1 MGAFLINS
9 TEGNMFNFLFRF
21 RHGKSFHDTKDLIRT
36 AENALKSD
44 ARRIHAIDPE
54 TTEQWRRLKSTLE
67 STQRISDERIAVSWK
82 VFLKPAFSFSL
93 VCVLLVIGSILWLR
107 YSSSRIYETAK
118 GQHSTILLQDSSE
131 ITLNYLS
138 ELKVQRS
145 PFEKARRVSLK
156 GEALFH
162 VRKNGTPFII
172 TTDIGTVQVLG
183 TQFNVR
189 VRDEKM
195 EVAVLS
201 GSVRLSVFKD
211 GKDSSIILTRG
222 QISQCARNNYPGL
235 PASLPFS
242 DYPGWL
248 QGKLTAY
255 RSSLESVCRDLE
267 SQLDIKIKIE
277 NPRLSGATITGTIN
291 GQNPENALT
300 TLVQLTGSKF
310 RYEAGSYIIY

>member
-1 MGAFLINS
+1 M
-9 TEGNMFNFLFRF
+9 GNMFNFLFRF
-21 RHGKSFHDTKDLIRT
+21 RHRKSSQDTHDLNSTT
-36 AENALKSD
+36 ENVLESRI
-44 ARRIHAIDPE
+44 RRIHAINPE
-54 TTEQWRRLKSTLE
+54 TDEQWRRLQRSLE
-67 STQRISDERIAVSWK
+67 NKRSIGEQRAFVFRK
-82 VFLKPAFSFSL
+82 VFLKPAFSFALACTFL
-93 VCVLLVIGSILWLR
+93 VVVGVIWLR

-118 GQHSTILLQDSSE
+118 GQHSTIILQDSTE

-138 ELKVQRS
+138 ELKVHRS
-145 PFEKARRVSLK
+145 VLDKTRRVSLK

-162 VRKNGTPFII
+162 VRKNGRPFII

-201 GSVRLSVFKD
+201 GSVRISVFKD
-211 GKDSSIILTRG
+211 GKESSIILTRG
-222 QISQCARNNYPGL
+222 QISQCARNDYPGL

-248 QGKLTAY
+248 QGKITTY
-255 RSSLESVCRDLE
+255 RSSLASVCRELE
-267 SQLDIKIKIE
+267 SQLDIKIKVE
-277 NPRLSGATITGTIN
+277 NPKISAATITGTIN

-300 TLVQLTGSKF
+300 TLVQLTGNKF

>member
-1 MGAFLINS
+1 
-9 TEGNMFNFLFRF
+9 MFNFLFRL
-21 RHGKSFHDTKDLIRT
+21 RHRKSSHDANNLTRT
-36 AENALKSD
+36 TENVMESS
-44 ARRIHAIDPE
+44 ARRIHAVDPE
-54 TTEQWRRLKSTLE
+54 TTEQWRRLKITLE
-67 STQRISDERIAVSWK
+67 SKQSISGERSVISRK
-82 VFLKPAFSFSL
+82 IFFKPAFSFA
-93 VCVLLVIGSILWLR
+93 VACAVLIMVGVVWFHN
-107 YSSSRIYETAK
+107 SSSRIYETAK
-118 GQHSTILLQDSSE
+118 GQHSTITLQDSTE
-131 ITLNYLS
+131 VTLNYMS
-138 ELKVQRS
+138 ELKVNRS

-172 TTDIGTVQVLG
+172 STDIGTVQVLG

-201 GSVRLSVFKD
+201 GSVQVSVFKN

-222 QISQCARNNYPGL
+222 QISQCAKDDYPGL

-248 QGKLTAY
+248 QGKITTY

-277 NPRLSGATITGTIN
+277 NPQLSAATITGTIN
-291 GQNPENALT
+291 GQIPENALT
-300 TLVQLTGSKF
+300 TLVQVTGSKF

>member
-1 MGAFLINS
+1 MVI
-9 TEGNMFNFLFRF
+9 MFNFFYRLRY
-21 RHGKSFHDTKDLIRT
+21 RKSSQDTQDLIRM
-36 AENALKSD
+36 AENAIESD
-44 ARRIHAIDPE
+44 AQRIHAVDPE
-54 TTEQWRRLKSTLE
+54 THEQWMRLQTTLE
-67 STQRISDERIAVSWK
+67 NNLSVSEQKPVVSRK
-82 VFLKPAFSFSL
+82 VFLKPAYAFAL
-93 VCVLLVIGSILWLR
+93 VCTVLVLSCIVWLR

-118 GQHSTILLQDSSE
+118 GQHSTFLLQDSSE
-131 ITLNYLS
+131 ITLNYLT
-138 ELKVQRS
+138 ELKVDRS
-145 PFEKARRVSLK
+145 PFEKSRHVALK

-162 VRKNGTPFII
+162 VRRNGTPFII
-172 TTDIGTVQVLG
+172 TTDIGTIQVLG

-201 GSVRLSVFKD
+201 GTVRVSVFKD
-211 GKDSSIILTRG
+211 GKDSSIILTTG
-222 QISQCARNNYPGL
+222 QISQCAKHDYPGF

-248 QGKLTAY
+248 HGKLTAY
-255 RSSLESVCRDLE
+255 RSSLESVCGELE
-267 SQLDIKIKIE
+267 SQLDIKIKVE
-277 NPRLSGATITGTIN
+277 NQKLSSATITGTID

>member
-1 MGAFLINS
+1 MV
-9 TEGNMFNFLFRF
+9 NMFNFLFRL
-21 RHGKSFHDTKDLIRT
+21 RHGKSFHTTKITTRT
-36 AENALKSD
+36 TENVLQSNV
-44 ARRIHAIDPE
+44 RRIQAINPE
-54 TTEQWRRLKSTLE
+54 TTEQWRRLKSTLARE
-67 STQRISDERIAVSWK
+67 QSIGNVKISVSSK
-82 VFLKPAFSFSL
+82 VFLKPAL
-93 VCVLLVIGSILWLR
+93 SIALACAFPIMVGVVWLR

-118 GQHSTILLQDSSE
+118 GQHSNITLQDSTE
-131 ITLNYLS
+131 VTLNYLS
-138 ELKVQRS
+138 ELKVNRS

-189 VRDEKM
+189 LRDEKM

-201 GSVRLSVFKD
+201 GTVRLSVFKD
-211 GKDSSIILTRG
+211 GKDSSIILTTG
-222 QISQCARNNYPGL
+222 QISQCARNDYPGL

-248 QGKLTAY
+248 QGKITTY
-255 RSSLESVCRDLE
+255 KSSLASVCRDLE

-277 NPRLSGATITGTIN
+277 NPQLSAATITGTIN

-310 RYEAGSYIIY
+310 RYEAGNYIIY

>member
-1 MGAFLINS
+1 
-9 TEGNMFNFLFRF
+9 MFNFLFRL
-21 RHGKSFHDTKDLIRT
+21 RHGKSFHTTKITTRT
-36 AENALKSD
+36 TENVLQSNV
-44 ARRIHAIDPE
+44 RRIQAINPE
-54 TTEQWRRLKSTLE
+54 TTEQWRRLKSTLARE
-67 STQRISDERIAVSWK
+67 QSIGNVKISVSSK
-82 VFLKPAFSFSL
+82 VFLKPAL
-93 VCVLLVIGSILWLR
+93 SIALACAFPIMVGVVWLR

-118 GQHSTILLQDSSE
+118 GQHSNITLQDSTE
-131 ITLNYLS
+131 VTLNYLS
-138 ELKVQRS
+138 ELKVNRS

-189 VRDEKM
+189 LRDEKM

-201 GSVRLSVFKD
+201 GTVRLSVFKD
-211 GKDSSIILTRG
+211 GKDSSIILTTG
-222 QISQCARNNYPGL
+222 QISQCARNDYPGL

-248 QGKLTAY
+248 QGKITTY
-255 RSSLESVCRDLE
+255 KSSLASVCRDLE

-277 NPRLSGATITGTIN
+277 NPQLSAATITGTIN

-310 RYEAGSYIIY
+310 RYEAGNYIIY

>member
-1 MGAFLINS
+1 MV
-9 TEGNMFNFLFRF
+9 NMFNFINRLRF
-21 RHGKSFHDTKDLIRT
+21 RSSSHGTDELTRT
-36 AENALKSD
+36 TDN
-44 ARRIHAIDPE
+44 
-54 TTEQWRRLKSTLE
+54 QWQRLKSTLE
-67 STQRISDERIAVSWK
+67 TQQSLRDKRSVVSQK
-82 VFLKPAFSFSL
+82 AFLKPAFSFAL
-93 VCVLLVIGSILWLR
+93 ACAVFIMVGVLWLR

-118 GQHSTILLQDSSE
+118 GQHSTITLQDSTE
-131 ITLNYLS
+131 VTLNYLS
-138 ELKVQRS
+138 ELKVNHS
-145 PFEKARRVSLK
+145 PFEKARHVALN

-162 VRKNGTPFII
+162 VRRNGTPFII

-201 GSVRLSVFKD
+201 GSVQLSVNKN

-222 QISQCARNNYPGL
+222 QISQCTKNNYPGL
-235 PASLPFS
+235 PVSLPFS

-248 QGKLTAY
+248 HGKITIY
-255 RSSLESVCRDLE
+255 RSSIESICRDLE

-277 NPRLSGATITGTIN
+277 NPQLRTATITGTIN

>member
-1 MGAFLINS
+1 
-9 TEGNMFNFLFRF
+9 MFNFLFRL
-21 RHGKSFHDTKDLIRT
+21 RHGKYFHTTKILTRT
-36 AENALKSD
+36 TENVLESGV
-44 ARRIHAIDPE
+44 RRIQAIDPE
-54 TTEQWRRLKSTLE
+54 TTEQWRHLKRTLE
-67 STQRISDERIAVSWK
+67 SKQSIGDEKSAGSWK
-82 VFLKPAFSFSL
+82 IYMKPAISFAL
-93 VCVLLVIGSILWLR
+93 VCILLVMGGILWLR

-118 GQHSTILLQDSSE
+118 GQHSNITLQDSTE
-131 ITLNYLS
+131 VTLNYLS
-138 ELKVQRS
+138 ELKFNRS
-145 PFEKARRVSLK
+145 SFEKVRRVSLK

-162 VRKNGTPFII
+162 VRKNGSPFII

-189 VRDEKM
+189 VRDETM

-201 GSVRLSVFKD
+201 GTVRLSVFKD
-211 GKDSSIILTRG
+211 GKDSSIILTTG

-248 QGKLTAY
+248 QGKITTY
-255 RSSLESVCRDLE
+255 KSSLASVCMDLE
-267 SQLDIKIKIE
+267 SQLDIKIKFE
-277 NPRLSGATITGTIN
+277 NPQLSAATITGTIN
-291 GQNPENALT
+291 GQNPDNALT

>member
-1 MGAFLINS
+1 MV
-9 TEGNMFNFLFRF
+9 NMFNFLFRL
-21 RHGKSFHDTKDLIRT
+21 RHGKSFHTTKITTRT
-36 AENALKSD
+36 TENVLQSNV
-44 ARRIHAIDPE
+44 RRIQAINPE
-54 TTEQWRRLKSTLE
+54 TTEQWRRLKSTLARE
-67 STQRISDERIAVSWK
+67 QSIGNVKIAVSSK
-82 VFLKPAFSFSL
+82 VFLKPAL
-93 VCVLLVIGSILWLR
+93 SIALACAFLIMVGVVWLR

-118 GQHSTILLQDSSE
+118 GQHSNITLQDSTE
-131 ITLNYLS
+131 VTLNYLS
-138 ELKVQRS
+138 ELKVNRS

-189 VRDEKM
+189 LRDEKM

-201 GSVRLSVFKD
+201 GTVRLSVFKD
-211 GKDSSIILTRG
+211 GKDSSIILTTG
-222 QISQCARNNYPGL
+222 QISQCARNDYPGL

-248 QGKLTAY
+248 QGKITTY
-255 RSSLESVCRDLE
+255 KSSLASVCRDLE

-277 NPRLSGATITGTIN
+277 NPQLSAATITGTIN

-310 RYEAGSYIIY
+310 RYEAGNYIIY